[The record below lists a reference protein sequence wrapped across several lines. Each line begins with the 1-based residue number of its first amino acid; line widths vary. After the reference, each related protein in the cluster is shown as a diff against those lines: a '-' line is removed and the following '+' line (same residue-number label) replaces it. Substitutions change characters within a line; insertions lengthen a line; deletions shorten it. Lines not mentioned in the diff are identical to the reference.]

1 MVFLDTV
8 IFAQKGHYLEGG
20 NPLRKTDFKKTVSLR
35 ASTCSTR
42 REYDRQGWRKC
53 RFCRSIKPTVP
64 VPKAL
69 ASLMGW
75 APLMGQ
81 ALRLKRPENLTQI
94 GFPSL
99 RSVKSDRLPAEKL
112 LMTCAK
118 VC

>member
-53 RFCRSIKPTVP
+53 RFCRSIKPTVL

-69 ASLMGW
+69 ASLMG
-75 APLMGQ
+75 Q
-81 ALRLKRPENLTQI
+81 ALGLT
-94 GFPSL
+94 
-99 RSVKSDRLPAEKL
+99 PASMLATVVQAVIRMQTCLFASFETEMEK
-112 LMTCAK
+112 
-118 VC
+118 VYG